1 MMDKLTGRPRGFGFV
16 TFADA
21 EVADKVLDKEHV
33 IDGRAVRVLNLVIWL
48 TTGYARLCI
57 TWGILLLNV
66 QLNNIR
72 IYRLKFESY
81 LCLLLFIVGNLFFLL
96 CLRLK

>member
-16 TFADA
+16 TFADS

-48 TTGYARLCI
+48 TTCFAHLYASTCGTPLSKV
-57 TWGILLLNV
+57 LL
-66 QLNNIR
+66 IHIC
-72 IYRLKFESY
+72 IYRDGELSVF
-81 LCLLLFIVGNLFFLL
+81 CFFLL
-96 CLRLK
+96 R